1 MIRLIKTPGPVKAIF
16 PSILWNGTRD
26 QKIIYLT
33 FDDGPTAEA
42 TPYVMSMLEKYNARA
57 TFFCVGDNIRKHHS
71 IFNNVVTRGHCIGN
85 HTFNHMNGWH
95 EKTEDYSKNIE
106 LCTEIIQSSGYLKP
120 VKFFRPPFGKMG
132 IGQYFN
138 IRKSYRIV
146 LWDILTRD
154 YNPGNSP
161 GLLLK
166 RIIGNTMPGSIV
178 VFHDSL
184 KSLPALPRL
193 LEPVLNHFSDKGFAF
208 HALDNIN

>member
-16 PSILWNGTRD
+16 PSILWNGNRGR
-26 QKIIYLT
+26 KVIYLT

-42 TPYVMSMLEKYNARA
+42 TPYVISMLEKYNARA

-95 EKTEDYSKNIE
+95 ERTEDYIKNIE
-106 LCTEIIQSSGYLKP
+106 LCTEIIRSSGYPKA

-132 IGQYFN
+132 IGQYIK

-146 LWDILTRD
+146 LWDILTWD

-161 GLLLK
+161 VLLL
-166 RIIGNTMPGSIV
+166 RRVVRNIMPGSVV
-178 VFHDSL
+178 VFHDSI
-184 KSLPALPRL
+184 KSLPALQRL
-193 LEPVLNHFSDKGFAF
+193 LEPVLNHFTEKGFAF
-208 HALDNIN
+208 HALDNEN